1 MIVPILVVLL
11 WPFLP
16 FFKLTDRGDAS
27 DNESSKNS
35 LLDWLTTF
43 GQTENVTSEQKE
55 NQSWREESEI
65 SANSDELRFGLESNL
80 EYDDENSNP
89 ENEYVASAE
98 LPRREDTEDS
108 QRQVENPQFESL
120 FTTASASE
128 HDTMETL
135 MEVPPTRS
143 QRRLIF
149 FLFTCHIFS
158 LSESG
163 KPV

>member
-55 NQSWREESEI
+55 NQS
-65 SANSDELRFGLESNL
+65 
-80 EYDDENSNP
+80 
-89 ENEYVASAE
+89 
-98 LPRREDTEDS
+98 
-108 QRQVENPQFESL
+108 
-120 FTTASASE
+120 
-128 HDTMETL
+128 
-135 MEVPPTRS
+135 
-143 QRRLIF
+143 
-149 FLFTCHIFS
+149 
-158 LSESG
+158 
-163 KPV
+163 